1 MSRRYGGYGWKQ
13 RKLVP
18 QMEAAGKSNDSGTAN
33 AFNNHGNGDM
43 DYSGAMIDSGA
54 NSGNR
59 YNRCIRD
66 NYGKNEINNSGTF
79 HGNGNGG
86 NIGGDFNASTTNY

>member
-1 MSRRYGGYGWKQ
+1 MAMNIHAV
-13 RKLVP
+13 RKLLA
-18 QMEAAGKSNDSGTAN
+18 QMEAEEAAGKSNNSGTAN
-33 AFNNHGNGDM
+33 AFNNYGNGDM
-43 DYSGAMIDSGA
+43 DYRGARINSGV

-59 YNRCIRD
+59 YNRRIRN